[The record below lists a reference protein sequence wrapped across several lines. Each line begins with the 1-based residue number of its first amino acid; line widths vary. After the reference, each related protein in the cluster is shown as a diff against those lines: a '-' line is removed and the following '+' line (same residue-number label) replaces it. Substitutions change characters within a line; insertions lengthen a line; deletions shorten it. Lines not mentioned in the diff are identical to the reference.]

1 MPAAPSSAEEARQR
15 RRRAAVRTELRVF
28 VLTILVLCGIGGLT
42 AQLWWVQVA
51 RGKFYTNK
59 IAGRSQIK
67 VRIPSVRGEIRD
79 RNGVVLVQ
87 NRASYEVDF
96 YLPDMVR
103 GYKQRSGG
111 DVPQR
116 WYRGTQHGMPKDMHE
131 ADIVQIVNN

>member
-1 MPAAPSSAEEARQR
+1 MPAAPPSSAEEARQR

-28 VLTILVLCGIGGLT
+28 VLTIFVLCGLGALV

-51 RGKFYTNK
+51 RGEFYRNK

-79 RNGVVLVQ
+79 RNGIVLVQ

-103 GYKQRSGG
+103 GYRQRAGY
-111 DVPQR
+111 VPMR
-116 WYRGTQHGMPKDMHE
+116 GYRGTVNRMPKDMKE
-131 ADIVQIVNN
+131 PDIV